1 MGCVG
6 PGGGVCVCECVRG
19 SAALAYARA
28 RRSTGEFCF
37 FAMGVHYQ
45 FSSRR
50 LEKLVPAVF
59 FTPAARRARRPGRPA
74 SSPCR
79 SQPSSRLSSGASL
92 SFRPPFRTPPRSG
105 PTTARARATKPDSRC
120 VWHVKKASHDKN
132 TAPLHTADGST
143 PRPVLPA
150 LQRGAELLT
159 HQACLC
165 THRRVR
171 WSRC

>member
-1 MGCVG
+1 MLVRGV
-6 PGGGVCVCECVRG
+6 VCVCVSAFVGQPLSRTRGRVVRPASFVFCHG
-19 SAALAYARA
+19 STLSIQFATTRKPGPG
-28 RRSTGEFCF
+28 RF
-37 FAMGVHYQ
+37 FSPPQ
-45 FSSRR
+45 
-50 LEKLVPAVF
+50 
-59 FTPAARRARRPGRPA
+59 PAARAVLGGQR